1 MFMKKNL
8 LLIFLLFIALL
19 SSAADWTKVSIS
31 VSAAKDFTFLKIDD
45 NTCYAFIVSGTYP
58 NYASNIL
65 KTVDRGGT
73 WTPVTQT
80 GLNLGDNVYKAV
92 NRGSV
97 LYVISVEGLYKSTDN
112 CATWTLINNSK
123 VSGVNKPAD
132 IFVDGNTIY
141 VACPAMGLY
150 STNDDF
156 ATLTTVTT
164 GFGLAGT
171 TCVSKINNVLFA
183 ATSGNFWNYSGSNW
197 SMATGLPVGGGLN
210 ILQVAMA
217 NGRYYLTDQS
227 KGIYTSTDGQ
237 NWTAITTS
245 SYYFYAV
252 AVTNNYLLATQSNY
266 KFVFSNTA
274 TLSEASVSGLPD
286 YFAGQG
292 LVVLGSNVFV
302 GGYTPMSAADCS
314 IYKRA
319 LSTIIPITGVADL
332 QPKTSTRIFPNPANQ
347 FVTFELAGSSLPN
360 ASITISSETGQV
372 LSKSN
377 FTDRSITIGL
387 EKFASGL
394 YIYRIFS
401 DKQPIESGKLL
412 IKK

>member
-1 MFMKKNL
+1 MKRNL
-8 LLIFLLFIALL
+8 LLIYLLLIALFTN
-19 SSAADWTKVSIS
+19 AADWSKVSIS
-31 VSAAKDFTFLKIDD
+31 VSGAKDFTFLKIDD

-58 NYASNIL
+58 NYVSNIL
-65 KTVDRGGT
+65 KTVDSGAT

-92 NRGSV
+92 QNGNV
-97 LYVISVEGLYKSTDN
+97 IYVISTEGLYKSTDN
-112 CATWTLINNSK
+112 CTTWTLINNSK
-123 VSGVNKPAD
+123 VAGVNKPAD

-156 ATLTTVTT
+156 ATLTTVST

-171 TCVSKINNVLFA
+171 TCVAKINNVLFA
-183 ATSGNFWNYSGSNW
+183 ATSGNFWSCSGSTW
-197 SMATGLPVGGGLN
+197 SMATGLPVGGGLY

-217 NGRYYLTDQS
+217 NGRYYLTDRNM
-227 KGIYTSTDGQ
+227 GIYTSTDGQ

-266 KFVFSNTA
+266 KFVFSNSA

-286 YFAGQG
+286 LFAGQG

-319 LSTIIPITGVADL
+319 LSTIIPVTGVADL
-332 QPKTSTRIFPNPANQ
+332 QSKKSTRIFPNPANQ
-347 FVTFELAGSSLPN
+347 FVTFELANSSLPN

-377 FTDRSITIGL
+377 FTDKRLTIGL

-394 YIYRIFS
+394 YTYSIHS
-401 DKQPIESGKLL
+401 DNQLLERGKLL